1 VPRHVGQLQWQR
13 ASAASSARDF
23 VWLGLFVVLFSFSFL
38 CVLWGIIRCMSVHL
52 IGPLA
57 LLLALGPPSATLDRH
72 SAKFGPLIVT
82 ATGILNAGS
91 SREDSHAVVVFVTIA
106 NSGQT
111 AACSSF
117 SAKLRGTYDLEYS
130 NNPRGLEAPGAP
142 QVWQMLP
149 GEVSKGAYVF
159 DVRNG
164 VEPRELLVML
174 QSKSVGC
181 EFGQQDRRSEALV
194 PEEIAL
200 DIHDLPPPETVEY
213 VLTTDSSEGGGVPRA
228 GKAGYGFSTCLD
240 CPLPAY
246 TAEARAQHVQGSVVL
261 AATITPSGSATDIHV
276 SKGLGFGLDEKAIE
290 AVRTWR
296 FKPALGPD
304 RKPASAR
311 QLILVAFQLY

>member
-1 VPRHVGQLQWQR
+1 MLVR
-13 ASAASSARDF
+13 F
-23 VWLGLFVVLFSFSFL
+23 
-38 CVLWGIIRCMSVHL
+38 
-52 IGPLA
+52 IGPLG
-57 LLLALGPPSATLDRH
+57 LSLALGLPTVALDRH
-72 SAKFGPLIVT
+72 SAKFGPLVVT
-82 ATGILNAGS
+82 ATGVLNAAS

-130 NNPRGLEAPGAP
+130 NNPRGLQAP

-149 GEVSKGAYVF
+149 EEVSRGAYVF
-159 DVRNG
+159 DVKNG
-164 VEPRELLVML
+164 VDPRELLLMP
-174 QSKSVGC
+174 QSKSIRC
-181 EFGQQDRRSEALV
+181 ESGQEGTRGEALV
-194 PEEIAL
+194 PEEITL
-200 DIHDLPPPETVEY
+200 DIDDLPPPETVEY
-213 VLTTDSSEGGGVPRA
+213 VLTTDSIEGGGAPRA

-246 TAEARAQHVQGSVVL
+246 TAEASAQHVQGSVVL
-261 AATITPSGSATDIHV
+261 SATITPGGSATDIRV

-304 RKPASAR
+304 RRPASVR

>member
-1 VPRHVGQLQWQR
+1 MRYLVRFYV
-13 ASAASSARDF
+13 
-23 VWLGLFVVLFSFSFL
+23 L
-38 CVLWGIIRCMSVHL
+38 CVIIRCMLVRL

-57 LLLALGPPSATLDRH
+57 LSLALGLPSAALDRQ
-72 SAKFGPLIVT
+72 SANFGPLVVT
-82 ATGILNAGS
+82 ATGILNAAS
-91 SREDSHAVVVFVTIA
+91 SREGSHVVVVFVTIA

-130 NNPRGLEAPGAP
+130 SNPQAPGAP

-149 GEVSKGAYVF
+149 GEVSRGAYVF
-159 DVRNG
+159 DVKNG
-164 VEPRELLVML
+164 VDPRELLVMP
-174 QSKSVGC
+174 QSKSTRC
-181 EFGQQDRRSEALV
+181 EFGQEERRGEALL

-213 VLTTDSSEGGGVPRA
+213 VLTTDDIEGGGAPRA

-246 TAEARAQHVQGSVVL
+246 SAEAIAQHVQGSVVL
-261 AATITPSGSATDIHV
+261 AATITLGGSATDIHV

-304 RKPASAR
+304 RKPASVR

>member
-1 VPRHVGQLQWQR
+1 MLVR
-13 ASAASSARDF
+13 
-23 VWLGLFVVLFSFSFL
+23 
-38 CVLWGIIRCMSVHL
+38 L

-57 LLLALGPPSATLDRH
+57 LSLALGLPSAALDGH
-72 SAKFGPLIVT
+72 SAKFGPLVVT
-82 ATGILNAGS
+82 ATAISNAAS

-111 AACSSF
+111 ATCSSF

-130 NNPRGLEAPGAP
+130 DKPRHLQAPGAP

-159 DVRNG
+159 DVKNG
-164 VEPRELLVML
+164 VDPRELLVMP
-174 QSKSVGC
+174 QSKSTRCDANQEGS
-181 EFGQQDRRSEALV
+181 RAEALV
-194 PEEIAL
+194 PEEMTL
-200 DIHDLPPPETVEY
+200 DIHDLLPPETVQY
-213 VLTTDSSEGGGVPRA
+213 VLTTDSIESGGAPRA

-246 TAEARAQHVQGSVVL
+246 SAEARAQHVQGSVVL
-261 AATITPSGSATDIHV
+261 AATITPGGSATDIHV
-276 SKGLGFGLDEKAIE
+276 SKGLGFGLDEKATE

-304 RKPASAR
+304 HKPASVR
-311 QLILVAFQLY
+311 QLILVAFQLF